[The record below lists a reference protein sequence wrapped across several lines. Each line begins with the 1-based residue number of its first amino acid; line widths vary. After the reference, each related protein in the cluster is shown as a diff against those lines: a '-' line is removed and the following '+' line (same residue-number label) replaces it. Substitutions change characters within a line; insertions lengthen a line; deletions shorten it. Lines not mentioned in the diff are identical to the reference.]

1 MGNQAEEFPVLLMS
15 KARPPGP
22 EDRAPVTQAST
33 GLEGRCHLH
42 TPQEKAD
49 PGHCSPALFD
59 AVPLVPR
66 CFPGKQA
73 PCCPLLPELGIV
85 LEPQRPCAEQFLRS
99 VSSGP
104 EWSKERHSALYPARS
119 ASQDTCDF
127 ACEAPCILL
136 FCFI

>member
-49 PGHCSPALFD
+49 PGHRVPRPSSMLSPWSPAAFQGSR
-59 AVPLVPR
+59 PL
-66 CFPGKQA
+66 A
-73 PCCPLLPELGIV
+73 ALCCLNWALCWSL
-85 LEPQRPCAEQFLRS
+85 
-99 VSSGP
+99 SGP
-104 EWSKERHSALYPARS
+104 VLSSS
-119 ASQDTCDF
+119 
-127 ACEAPCILL
+127 
-136 FCFI
+136 